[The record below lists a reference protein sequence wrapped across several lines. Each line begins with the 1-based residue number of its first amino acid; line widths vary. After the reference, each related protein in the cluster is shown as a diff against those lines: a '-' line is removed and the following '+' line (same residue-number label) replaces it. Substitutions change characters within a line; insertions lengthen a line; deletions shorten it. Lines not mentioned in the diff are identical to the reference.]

1 MKNPGLEIQHKWI
14 SFTQKFYFVSKN
26 PKIAKILSQNG
37 IGLGTQINIKAPYT
51 EILLKMVVLKDFW
64 QKNLKPTNE
73 KF

>member
-14 SFTQKFYFVSKN
+14 SFTQKFHFGSKN